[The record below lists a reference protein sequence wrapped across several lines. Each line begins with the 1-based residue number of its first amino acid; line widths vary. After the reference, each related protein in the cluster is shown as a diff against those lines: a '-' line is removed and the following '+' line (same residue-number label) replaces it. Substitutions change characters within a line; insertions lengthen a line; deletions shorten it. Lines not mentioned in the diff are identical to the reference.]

1 MKTKNDYS
9 ALQVNR
15 AIYSVIR
22 SGLLTEDAKIVLRDD
37 HTDKKFAIL
46 GIGSDIPN
54 NAVVVTVTEVL

>member
-1 MKTKNDYS
+1 MKTKNEFS

-22 SGLLTEDAKIVLRDD
+22 SGMLTEEAKIVLRDD
-37 HTDKKFAIL
+37 YTDKEYAIL

-54 NAVVVTVTEVL
+54 DAVVVTVTEVL